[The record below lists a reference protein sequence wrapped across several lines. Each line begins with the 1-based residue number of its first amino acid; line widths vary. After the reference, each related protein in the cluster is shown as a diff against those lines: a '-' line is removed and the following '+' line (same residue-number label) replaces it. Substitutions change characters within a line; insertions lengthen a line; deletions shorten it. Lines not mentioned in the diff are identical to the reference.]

1 MRIIITESKLDSIVK
16 KYMDSYFGDIVVKV
30 DQDGYINFFSEK
42 DIDDEGY
49 RKRIAHRNRY
59 GTLWINYD
67 FFSRT
72 VDIFGTDVGMSI
84 KRYYEN
90 KFGIEIKQVN
100 IEF

>member
-1 MRIIITESKLDSIVK
+1 MKIIITESRLDSIVK

-42 DIDDEGY
+42 DIDNEGY
-49 RKRIAHRNRY
+49 HKRIAHRNRY
-59 GTLWINYD
+59 GTLWVD
-67 FFSRT
+67 FKFLEHM
-72 VDIFGTDVGMSI
+72 VNLFGTDVGMSI
-84 KRYYEN
+84 LKYFKD